1 MLWRPHFIQTAL
13 FFHFKGL
20 LQYFKN
26 KQIWY
31 EQPCYVFS
39 LLKWIL
45 AKLVLVTNSSGW
57 LYLSNHVLYCSVIFF
72 LVGFYLCP
80 FFFFLIIIPIEG
92 LWSRWVLQ
100 NYKWIAY
107 RISNLDCKCTWHFET
122 KTQPVLLRN
131 RSLLSPKGGVRLGI
145 TPAELTVNVVLPMIS
160 QNYYFCANRFN
171 FFYWLLFMS
180 KGICPCN
187 WCFAAYQHYMC
198 FFKKANVV
206 NCIAYCSRWRKILET
221 PLRQWFDG
229 QNRECS
235 NLEGAEL
242 GPHTCL

>member
-1 MLWRPHFIQTAL
+1 MLCFQPPEMNFGQAGIGNKLKRLTLFKQSCFILFSYLFFGGAL
-13 FFHFKGL
+13 F
-20 LQYFKN
+20 
-26 KQIWY
+26 
-31 EQPCYVFS
+31 VS
-39 LLKWIL
+39 
-45 AKLVLVTNSSGW
+45 
-57 LYLSNHVLYCSVIFF
+57 
-72 LVGFYLCP
+72 

-198 FFKKANVV
+198 FFKKSK
-206 NCIAYCSRWRKILET
+206 CS
-221 PLRQWFDG
+221 
-229 QNRECS
+229 
-235 NLEGAEL
+235 EL
-242 GPHTCL
+242 HCLL